1 MAAAVEKVTTNNNV
15 PGCLM
20 VGTGEYTTG
29 FVGGEASDSDK
40 GAGVV
45 GLVMFDLR
53 QRGKVGRLAM
63 CGTNGSKF
71 PAIRN
76 HLKAKIGDGASQ
88 YFCVCIFFFFF
99 HEATLTFVPF
109 LFINNLPFYFLLRSP
124 CLS

>member
-1 MAAAVEKVTTNNNV
+1 MI
-15 PGCLM
+15 
-20 VGTGEYTTG
+20 GTGEYTTG

-53 QRGKVGRLAM
+53 KRGKVDRLAM

-76 HLKAKIGDGASQ
+76 HLKAKIGDG
-88 YFCVCIFFFFF
+88 I
-99 HEATLTFVPF
+99 T
-109 LFINNLPFYFLLRSP
+109 
-124 CLS
+124 